1 MVTKKV
7 KKEKISKKKLM
18 DENIE
23 IAKLIAKTRDKYTC
37 QHCWVKATGLKMH
50 GSHVINEA
58 RDHRLACDP
67 YNIKALCYNCHI
79 NWWHKNP
86 VEAGE
91 WFRKKW
97 PGRWEKLQKT
107 HIEYM
112 KLGSISITWALA
124 KNEELRED
132 AECYNINL
140 SKFTYGAKW
149 LDKK

>member
-1 MVTKKV
+1 MKNTKK
-7 KKEKISKKKLM
+7 KEAVSKKKVM

-37 QHCWVKATGLKMH
+37 QHCGVKGTGINIH
-50 GSHVINEA
+50 GSHIINEA

-86 VEAGE
+86 VEAGIR
-91 WFRKKW
+91 FRKKR
-97 PGRWEKLQKT
+97 PGRWEQLQAV

-112 KLGSISITWALA
+112 KLGSISITWALE
-124 KNEELRED
+124 KNKELRECAKEYKID
-132 AECYNINL
+132 L
-140 SKFTYGAKW
+140 SKFKY
-149 LDKK
+149 